1 MKMKKMELVTNIRR
15 LLNLL
20 DEKDREID
28 KLTSEVQRLNKE
40 IDNLTSEVQRLN
52 KILPPDPRGQGFV
65 GEGSLSVFA
74 MKVVEE
80 RDALAEKC
88 ALQDK
93 LINELKEKGA
103 IDQFHR
109 SLPLEDHYEDQ
120 NHKTSC

>member
-1 MKMKKMELVTNIRR
+1 MKMKKMELITTIRR

-20 DEKDREID
+20 DEKD
-28 KLTSEVQRLNKE
+28 KE

-52 KILPPDPRGQGFV
+52 AILPPSPRGEGVV
-65 GEGSLSVFA
+65 GEGSWSVFA

-88 ALQDK
+88 KAQDK
-93 LINELKEKGA
+93 LINELKEKGV

-109 SLPLEDHYEDQ
+109 PLPLKDHHEDCDHRKDGWSYCTCEDL
-120 NHKTSC
+120 K

>member
-1 MKMKKMELVTNIRR
+1 MKMKKIELITNIRR

-20 DEKDREID
+20 DEKD
-28 KLTSEVQRLNKE
+28 KE

-65 GEGSLSVFA
+65 GEGSWSVFA

-93 LINELKEKGA
+93 LIDELKEKGA
-103 IDQFHR
+103 ID
-109 SLPLEDHYEDQ
+109 L
-120 NHKTSC
+120 